1 VRGVAEAPAGWTAA
15 AACKGRLDLFYAPHA
30 ERPQARLRRVAEGRR
45 VCATC
50 PVRDTCR
57 EHARQHLEQ
66 GLWGGETEE
75 ERTAA
80 GFPPTAAPTVTVRRP
95 LHIAS

>member
-1 VRGVAEAPAGWTAA
+1 MRTAVPAAWTAD

-30 ERPQARLRRVAEGRR
+30 ERPAARARREAEGRR
-45 VCATC
+45 VCASC
-50 PVRDTCR
+50 PVREPCR
-57 EHARQHLEQ
+57 DHARSTFEL

-80 GFPPTAAPTVTVRRP
+80 GFPPRAMPILPVRRT
-95 LHIAS
+95 HRIAS